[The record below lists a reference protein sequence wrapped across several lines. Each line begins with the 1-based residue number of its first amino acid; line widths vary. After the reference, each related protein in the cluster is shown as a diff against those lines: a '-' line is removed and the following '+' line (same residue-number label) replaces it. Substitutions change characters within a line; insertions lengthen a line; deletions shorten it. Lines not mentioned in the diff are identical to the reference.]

1 MNAGKRTN
9 VLQIMADQLAPHF
22 LPNYGHGFVKA
33 PRIASLSENGI
44 TFDNAYTNSPLCV
57 PARAAMLT
65 GKLASTLDVYDSAG
79 ELSASIPTLAHYL
92 RASGYHTCLSG
103 KAHFI
108 GPDQLHG
115 FEDRLTSDMC
125 MADFGMSGDW
135 DRGEEPLGFYHTME
149 AVANAGIAERA
160 LQMDHDEEVTYKAT
174 QWLYD
179 WARHSPAARRP
190 FYLNFSLSQP
200 HDPYVTPKRYWDRY
214 VHEDIDLPVVP
225 YIPEAQREPYSAWLY
240 RHYDRGE
247 YDITEEHI
255 RTARHAYYGN
265 ISYVDD
271 LIGRVLDTVER
282 IGQMDSTMIVFCSD
296 HGDMLGERGQWYKMS
311 PYEQSS
317 RIPLIVKLPG
327 ASASGRVKSNVS
339 LMDIAPTIMDIA
351 TDGEALA
358 LADRTDRMHGRSMR
372 ALIRG
377 DAQSWPDI
385 AVSEL
390 MFEGRT
396 TPGVMVRKGP
406 YKYVHVSPDC
416 ALLFDMVNDPREME
430 NLCGSA
436 DHAQVQVD
444 FEHYVGRRWDFPA
457 LEKRIVAD
465 QRRRNFIQK
474 THYMGRIVSWDF
486 QPGVDASEQYYRSHL
501 TWLESEKRGMLRR
514 NDGGA
519 MTRTGRA

>member
-1 MNAGKRTN
+1 MTENRFN

-22 LPNYGHGFVKA
+22 LPNYGHPVVRA
-33 PRIASLSENGI
+33 PRIAELSKNGV

-57 PARAAMLT
+57 PARAALET
-65 GKLASTLDVYDSAG
+65 GKLPSTLGIYDSGG
-79 ELSASIPTLAHYL
+79 ELSASIPTIAHYM

-103 KAHFI
+103 KSHFI

-135 DRGEEPLGFYHTME
+135 ERGEEPLGFYHTME

-160 LQMDHDEEVTYKAT
+160 AQQDHDEEATYRAT

-179 WARHSPAARRP
+179 WARQSDDGRRP
-190 FYLNFSLSQP
+190 FYMTFSLSQP

-214 VHEDIDLPVVP
+214 SHDDIDLPTVSYVP
-225 YIPEAQREPYSAWLY
+225 VAEREPYSAWLY

-247 YDITEEHI
+247 YNLTEEHV

-271 LIGRVLDTVER
+271 LIGQVLDTIER
-282 IGQMDSTMIVFCSD
+282 IGQQDNTIVIFCSD
-296 HGDMLGERGQWYKMS
+296 HGEMLGERGQWYKMS

-317 RIPLIVKLPG
+317 RVPLIIKFPNLHAG
-327 ASASGRVKSNVS
+327 KRVQSNVS
-339 LMDIAPTIMDIA
+339 LMDVAPTIMDMT

-358 LADRTDRMHGRSMR
+358 LSNQVDGMQGNSMR
-372 ALIRG
+372 ALLEGG
-377 DAQSWPDI
+377 DALWPDI

-396 TPGVMVRKGP
+396 EPGVMIRKGQ
-406 YKYVHVSPDC
+406 YKYVHIAPGE
-416 ALLFDMVNDPREME
+416 ALLFDMAEDPNEMV
-430 NLCGSA
+430 NLCGDAEYSE
-436 DHAQVQVD
+436 VISD
-444 FEHYVGRRWDFPA
+444 FEAYISDTWDLPSI
-457 LEKRIVAD
+457 KKHIISD

-474 THYMGRIVSWDF
+474 THYVGKIVSWDY
-486 QPGVDASEQYYRSHL
+486 QPFRDASNQYYRSHM
-501 TWLESEKRGMLRR
+501 TWLETEKQSMFRG
-514 NDGGA
+514 G
-519 MTRTGRA
+519 

>member
-1 MNAGKRTN
+1 MSEKRLN
-9 VLQIMADQLAPHF
+9 VLQIMVDQLAPHF
-22 LPNYGHGFVKA
+22 LPNYGHDLVSA
-33 PRIASLSENGI
+33 PRIAALSENGI

-57 PARAAMLT
+57 PARASLVT
-65 GKLASTLDVYDSAG
+65 GKLPSTLGIFDSAG
-79 ELSASIPTLAHYL
+79 ELCASIPTLAHYM

-135 DRGEEPLGFYHTME
+135 ERGEEPLGFYHTME
-149 AVANAGIAERA
+149 AVVTAGIAERA
-160 LQMDHDEEVTYKAT
+160 AQQDHDEEVTHRAS

-179 WARHSPAARRP
+179 WARQARDARRP
-190 FYLNFSLSQP
+190 FYLSVSLSQP

-214 VHEDIDLPVVP
+214 SHDDIDLPAVP
-225 YIPEAQREPYSAWLY
+225 YIPVEQRDPYSAWLY

-247 YDITEEHI
+247 HDVTEEHI

-271 LIGRVLDTVER
+271 LIGQVLDVVER
-282 IGQMDSTMIVFCSD
+282 IGQGENTIIVFCSD

-317 RIPLIVKLPG
+317 RVPLIVKMPG
-327 ASASGRVKSNVS
+327 RTAGGRVESNVS

-351 TDGEALA
+351 TEGEALA
-358 LADRTDRMHGRSMR
+358 VCEGVDGMHGRSMR
-372 ALIRG
+372 DLLHG

-396 TPGVMVRKGP
+396 EPAVMVRKGR
-406 YKYVHVSPDC
+406 YKYVHVSPGN
-416 ALLFDMVNDPREME
+416 ALLFDMVADPKEMANLRGDSAYSQVE
-430 NLCGSA
+430 N
-436 DHAQVQVD
+436 D
-444 FEHYVGRRWDFPA
+444 FESYVGAKWNFSA
-457 LEKRIVAD
+457 IEERIIGD
-465 QRRRNFIQK
+465 HRRRNFIQQ
-474 THYMGRIVSWDF
+474 THYIGKVVSWDF
-486 QPGVDASEQYYRSHL
+486 QPFVDASKQYYRSHL
-501 TWLESEKRGMLRR
+501 TWLEAEKRNMLRR
-514 NDGGA
+514 
-519 MTRTGRA
+519 REWSV